1 MQFIHLET
9 KCVLWA
15 SFWLK
20 CKNGNRNNND
30 PRLAYYVAIKIQS
43 RIVVNDT
50 PIIFVFGFLL
60 TTSIFRSF
68 TLDVF
73 QRNPKKRLY
82 LTVSAFNISAIRR
95 TISRLNSHSNNC
107 FPSDHARCL
116 KLQFSF
122 YASFSDC
129 WFVSGLMSS
138 GFPPVSTRSI
148 ICWTYDGIA
157 RRNSKRIT
165 W

>member
-1 MQFIHLET
+1 MLDVQFIHLET

-82 LTVSAFNISAIRR
+82 LTVSAINRE
-95 TISRLNSHSNNC
+95 SRLVNVPVNSHSNNY

-122 YASFSDC
+122 YASFSVC

-148 ICWTYDGIA
+148 IC
-157 RRNSKRIT
+157 
-165 W
+165 

>member
-1 MQFIHLET
+1 MQFIHLKT
-9 KCVLWA
+9 KCVLRA

-82 LTVSAFNISAIRR
+82 LTVSAINRE
-95 TISRLNSHSNNC
+95 SRLVNVPVNSHSNNY

-122 YASFSDC
+122 YASFSVC